1 MHKTQEENILRWLDE
16 GKELTRLDALN
27 SFGCFRLASRICNLR
42 KKGYAIESRRENGY
56 AVYRMVNGNA

>member
-1 MHKTQEENILRWLDE
+1 MPKTQEQAILRWLDE
-16 GKELTRLDALN
+16 GQELTPIQALN

-42 KKGYAIESRRENGY
+42 KKGYAIESERRNGY